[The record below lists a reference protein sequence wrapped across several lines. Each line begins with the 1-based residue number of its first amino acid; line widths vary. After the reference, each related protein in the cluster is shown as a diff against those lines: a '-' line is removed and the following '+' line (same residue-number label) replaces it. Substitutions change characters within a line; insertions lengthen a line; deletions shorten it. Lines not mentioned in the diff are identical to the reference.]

1 MRKTILDLKGKKTST
16 KQNSSENQ
24 IFRYFHKRKEVAKEQ
39 YKVT

>member
-24 IFRYFHKRKEVAKEQ
+24 SF
-39 YKVT
+39 VTFINEKK